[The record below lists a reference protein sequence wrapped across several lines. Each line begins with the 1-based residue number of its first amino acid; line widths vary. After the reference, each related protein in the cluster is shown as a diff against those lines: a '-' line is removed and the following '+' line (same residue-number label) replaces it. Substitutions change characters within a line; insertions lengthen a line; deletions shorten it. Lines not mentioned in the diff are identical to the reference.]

1 MHNTATQGT
10 TILPQKLPIRRRDLV
25 FEQQHIA
32 FDRWHPQGNQTGHLF
47 NGLSIT
53 FPRGERHFVHSVRH
67 YMERMQKEAPQFME
81 QIRGFMG
88 QESIHGREH
97 ERWNQAMAA
106 AGYPVDALERI
117 VGKVLDGFVYK
128 LPPVV
133 QLANT
138 AAAEHL
144 TAIGAGLVLSDPKV
158 LEGVDPK
165 AADFWRWHAI
175 EETEHK
181 AVAYEVYRTVATRDL
196 GPVGAYLVRVTT
208 MLLASILFNATGTV
222 FQLVLVAHDRK
233 LTDLGGWWRF
243 LKVQF
248 IQPGF
253 AWRLLIPYLRY
264 YLPGF
269 HPWQHDNQRLV
280 ERWKHANEPSAS
292 ASG

>member
-1 MHNTATQGT
+1 MAMHKTTMQGT
-10 TILPQKLPIRRRDLV
+10 AILPQKLPIRRRDLA
-25 FEQQHIA
+25 FDQQNIA

-53 FPRGERHFVHSVRH
+53 FPNGERHFVHSVRH
-67 YMERMQKEAPQFME
+67 YMERMQQEAPQLME

-138 AAAEHL
+138 VAAEHL
-144 TAIGAGLVLSDPKV
+144 TAIGAGLMLSNPKV
-158 LEGVDPK
+158 LESVDPK
-165 AADFWRWHAI
+165 AAAFWRWHAI

-181 AVAYEVYRTVATRDL
+181 AVAYDVYRTVATKDL

-208 MLLASILFNATGTV
+208 MLLASILFNATGTA

-248 IQPGF
+248 LSPGF
-253 AWRLLIPYLRY
+253 VWRLLIPYLRY

-269 HPWQHDNQRLV
+269 HPWQHDNHVLV
-280 ERWKHANEPSAS
+280 EQWKAANESPAS
-292 ASG
+292 T